1 MNKKEIKK
9 STLIKLTS
17 LSIAT
22 IIALFG
28 GCFYFYNQSKN
39 YKLALENNYKHS
51 LQDFNDY
58 LDNIYNDL
66 DKSLYISSAYQLSNI
81 SAKLLSNSRAATMCL
96 STLPASELHLDNTF
110 KFLSQVGDYASALN
124 KKYHTN
130 NKISTDDYQSLEN
143 LRSYAKKINNYVSE
157 LEYNVLKNNIDLDSP
172 QMISAAKNNQNKNSE
187 NSLNFNN
194 LEKNFDSYP
203 KMIYDGPFSDHIS
216 SKTPEITKNLKEVSE
231 DKAKKIAALA
241 LGMDQNL
248 LTHNKDKNSNLP
260 FYCFSGNNISI
271 GVTKK
276 GGLIS
281 YILNSR
287 AVKNQNINPG
297 EAIENAKKYISNT
310 LKIPNIEQS
319 YYEVNDNYCTINF
332 AYLQNDTIIY
342 PDLIKIS
349 VALDNGEIISVD
361 TKGYINNHKERNI
374 AKPSKSIEDAKNKI
388 SSYLTVIK
396 EPRKAIIPT
405 DGQNEVLT
413 YEFIC
418 RSKNNET
425 VLVYINCDTLEEEQ
439 ILVLVESEKGV
450 ITA

>member
-17 LSIAT
+17 LSVAT

-39 YKLALENNYKHS
+39 YKFALENNYKHS

-66 DKSLYISSAYQLSNI
+66 DKSLYISSSYQLSNI

-172 QMISAAKNNQNKNSE
+172 QMISAAKNKNSE

-203 KMIYDGPFSDHIS
+203 KMIYDGPFSDHIFT
-216 SKTPEITKNLKEVSE
+216 KIPEITKNLKEVSE

-248 LTHNKDKNSNLP
+248 LTHNKNEGSNLP
-260 FYCFSGNNISI
+260 IYCFSGNNISI
-271 GVTKK
+271 GITKK

-287 AVKNQNINPG
+287 AVKTQNINPG
-297 EAIENAKKYISNT
+297 EAIENAKKYIANT

-319 YYEVNDNYCTINF
+319 YYEVNDNCCTINF
-332 AYLQNDTIIY
+332 ASLQNATIIY

-439 ILVLVESEKGV
+439 ILILVESEEGI